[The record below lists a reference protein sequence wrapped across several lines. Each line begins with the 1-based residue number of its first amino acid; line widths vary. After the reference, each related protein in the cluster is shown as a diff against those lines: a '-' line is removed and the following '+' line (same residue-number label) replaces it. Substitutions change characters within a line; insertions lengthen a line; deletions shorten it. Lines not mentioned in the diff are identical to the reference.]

1 MKKLWGLL
9 AVSIFCSAFG
19 LGAAGADEPNKIKVG
34 VLLPLTG
41 TFAAVAETQKQ
52 GALLAIDVVNKKGGL
67 NMPWGKVA
75 VEGVVDDD
83 EAKLDVGVRRYRYMV
98 SDGIRG
104 VGGQTWA
111 PLAYAINAIVSKE
124 PMPYFPV
131 CVMAKEGFQKGKLA
145 DSTFATA
152 YSPWTVGYMAGTS
165 VIKTLG
171 KKRVFFLA
179 RSDSFGWDIRD
190 GVYEAAKQY
199 GAEIVG
205 YDEVSLGTSDFTTIL
220 QKVRAAKPDAFIF
233 AQFGADAVALL
244 KQVSQMGL
252 SKEMTIFNAFITNV
266 VAKGVPPEALQGVY
280 AMHYFYYD
288 LSNFEDRETAKSAQE
303 FTELFR
309 SKYGTPPDAYAAIA
323 YIAYME
329 MFRGFEA
336 AKSLDAKKVSEVL
349 MSGTAEFNTVKGPAK
364 WRQDH
369 AAVYKH
375 AAFLVKGKGA
385 DERKNE
391 WDVFTVMGSQGG
403 DAVMPTLKSLGY

>member
-19 LGAAGADEPNKIKVG
+19 FGAAGADEPNKIKVG

-179 RSDSFGWDIRD
+179 RSDSFGWDIR
-190 GVYEAAKQY
+190 G
-199 GAEIVG
+199 G
-205 YDEVSLGTSDFTTIL
+205 
-220 QKVRAAKPDAFIF
+220 
-233 AQFGADAVALL
+233 
-244 KQVSQMGL
+244 GL
-252 SKEMTIFNAFITNV
+252 
-266 VAKGVPPEALQGVY
+266 
-280 AMHYFYYD
+280 
-288 LSNFEDRETAKSAQE
+288 
-303 FTELFR
+303 
-309 SKYGTPPDAYAAIA
+309 
-323 YIAYME
+323 
-329 MFRGFEA
+329 
-336 AKSLDAKKVSEVL
+336 
-349 MSGTAEFNTVKGPAK
+349 
-364 WRQDH
+364 
-369 AAVYKH
+369 
-375 AAFLVKGKGA
+375 
-385 DERKNE
+385 
-391 WDVFTVMGSQGG
+391 
-403 DAVMPTLKSLGY
+403 